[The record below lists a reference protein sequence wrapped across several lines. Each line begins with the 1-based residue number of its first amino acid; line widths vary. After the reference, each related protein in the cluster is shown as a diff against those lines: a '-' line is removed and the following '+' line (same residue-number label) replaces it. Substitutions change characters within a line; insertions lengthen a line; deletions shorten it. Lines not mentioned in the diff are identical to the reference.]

1 MEERVTLAGTSQDG
15 REMRRFWLL
24 GGALL
29 LTLLLGVLLA
39 ARPADASTRI
49 KLNCDVY
56 ATNRFD
62 PIVVGSGHL
71 HNQHG
76 NRETNDFSTGKSLM
90 DPPPSTPETSCTFP
104 WWTSAG
110 WFPVVRDPQGRVVPL
125 VSGTKEVVV
134 YYRAPGDPTKVQP
147 IPTGLQLLTNDWK
160 FQDGNGGV
168 ATSSDRITLLFPDC
182 WDGNR
187 ASLLDDIPPGDPDR
201 VSPSNMVAS
210 RNGVC
215 PSTHPYRIPR
225 LSFVFRYTR
234 AINSQFQVSSGVD
247 AWAPFSTM
255 HADYLAA
262 NQPVF
267 NDQLIQRCLRRG
279 TSSIDPA
286 CEN

>member
-15 REMRRFWLL
+15 REMKRFWLM

-56 ATNRFD
+56 ATNTVD

-71 HNQHG
+71 HNHIG
-76 NRETNDFSTGKSLM
+76 NTTTNDRSTGISLM
-90 DPPPSTPETSCTFP
+90 GPQPPPGGRTPPTSCTFP

-110 WFPVVRDPQGRVVPL
+110 WFPEVRDTQGRVVPL
-125 VSGTKEVVV
+125 VSRNEVVV
-134 YYRAPGDPTKVQP
+134 YYRAPGDPTKLMP
-147 IPTGLQLLTNDWK
+147 IPTGLQILTNDFK
-160 FQDGNGGV
+160 FQN
-168 ATSSDRITLLFPDC
+168 TDRITLTFPDC
-182 WDGNR
+182 WDKNQ
-187 ASLLDDIPPGDPDR
+187 ASLLDNIPPGDPDR
-201 VSPSNMVAS
+201 VSPSNMVFS

-215 PSTHPYRIPR
+215 PSTHQYQIPR
-225 LSFVFRYTR
+225 VSYVIRYSR
-234 AINSQFQVSSGVD
+234 AVTSQFQVSSGVN

-267 NDQLIQRCLRRG
+267 NTDLITQCLRSG
-279 TSSIDPA
+279 KAGIDPA
-286 CEN
+286 CET